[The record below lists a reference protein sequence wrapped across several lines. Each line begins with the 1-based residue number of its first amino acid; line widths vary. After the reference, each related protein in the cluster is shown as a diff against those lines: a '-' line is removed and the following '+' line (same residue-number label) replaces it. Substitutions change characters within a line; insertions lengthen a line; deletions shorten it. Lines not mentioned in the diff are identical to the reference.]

1 MCNGVCR
8 PGLSDRVFRMA
19 QECMELEFCGESMP
33 ENALRRSNSL
43 PMINNACESFQ
54 VTMPGFPRQ
63 RRNSISLSGGHSLEE
78 GMDVMNRESTA
89 QDRDVQAA
97 MQVGQ
102 PWEDFSLCEQ
112 MCDTERPAA
121 PASTVSAQRRT
132 DSFPPPLPPPPP
144 SCPAAAAS
152 SASSSNTRAFGRQLF
167 APSLQQ
173 AVVSGGG
180 GAFFQRRPQ
189 PARRSNSP
197 GSCPRPG
204 TFGCLKRKVDP
215 SNEMP
220 SKRSF
225 TGPAAAAATLLSTS
239 PEFPIMPH
247 PLTHSLSWS
256 SLESGGSC
264 SPPQKVPP
272 SGPQPEAPKADTFLP
287 PFTPASRPSAM

>member
-1 MCNGVCR
+1 
-8 PGLSDRVFRMA
+8 MA
-19 QECMELEFCGESMP
+19 QEGMELEFCGETMP

-54 VTMPGFPRQ
+54 VTVPGFPRP
-63 RRNSISLSGGHSLEE
+63 RRNSVSLSGGHSLEE
-78 GMDVMNRESTA
+78 GMDVMNREATA

-102 PWEDFSLCEQ
+102 PWEDFSPCEQ
-112 MCDTERPAA
+112 MCDAERPAA
-121 PASTVSAQRRT
+121 PASAVSEQRRS
-132 DSFPPPLPPPPP
+132 DSFPPPS

-152 SASSSNTRAFGRQLF
+152 SPPPSPPATTRAFGRLF

-180 GAFFQRRPQ
+180 GAFLQRRPQ

-197 GSCPRPG
+197 GSCVRPG

-215 SNEMP
+215 GNEMP

-225 TGPAAAAATLLSTS
+225 PGPASAAAATAALLSTS
-239 PEFPIMPH
+239 PEFPVIPH

-264 SPPQKVPP
+264 SPPQK
-272 SGPQPEAPKADTFLP
+272 GPQPEAPKADTFLP

>member
-1 MCNGVCR
+1 
-8 PGLSDRVFRMA
+8 
-19 QECMELEFCGESMP
+19 MP
-33 ENALRRSNSL
+33 FDAPTAL

-102 PWEDFSLCEQ
+102 PWEDFSLVSVPYPGRRCRDLIPRSLGCEQ

-152 SASSSNTRAFGRQLF
+152 SASSSNTRAFGRLF